1 MAALGA
7 DYPVI
12 KEIPIE
18 LKASG
23 RRREFDRM
31 GEVEVPP
38 TATGARNSV
47 RNGRAGRRSCARP
60 CPRSSAL
67 ARTFTNWRSTAPRS
81 GGG

>member
-12 KEIPIE
+12 KEIPIG

-38 TATGARNSV
+38 TATGARRLGQEWSGWAAQLRASV
-47 RNGRAGRRSCARP
+47 SEIERSREDLYE
-60 CPRSSAL
+60 L
-67 ARTFTNWRSTAPRS
+67 AIDGARS